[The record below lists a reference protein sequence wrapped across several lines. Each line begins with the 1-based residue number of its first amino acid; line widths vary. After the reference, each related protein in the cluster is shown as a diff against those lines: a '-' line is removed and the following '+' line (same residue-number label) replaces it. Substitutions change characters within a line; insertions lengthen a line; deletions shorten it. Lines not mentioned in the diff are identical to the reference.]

1 MIFAEME
8 KSMNERIVKTVKKM
22 SENVVLDVV
31 ME

>member
-8 KSMNERIVKTVKKM
+8 KSMNERIVKTAKKM
-22 SENVVLDVV
+22 FENVVLDVE